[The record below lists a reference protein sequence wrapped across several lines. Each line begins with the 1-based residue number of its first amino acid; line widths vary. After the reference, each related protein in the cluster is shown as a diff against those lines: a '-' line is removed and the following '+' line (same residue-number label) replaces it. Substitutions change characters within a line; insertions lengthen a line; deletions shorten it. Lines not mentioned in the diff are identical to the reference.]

1 MNRRGVLAAVLGLVY
16 PGLGHVYLRRWL
28 RALAWF
34 VFAIVT
40 AALVVP
46 PSAFEAF
53 DARGIE
59 GLMEASEGFGL
70 EVTVSLLAVRVLNVA
85 DAYLVAVRDA
95 AAKAAAGAVQGEG
108 AENCPNCGGE
118 LDDELDF
125 CPWCTMRFQRIDEDG
140 EENENAA

>member
-1 MNRRGVLAAVLGLVY
+1 VLGLVY

-28 RALAWF
+28 RAVAWF

-53 DARGIE
+53 DARGIQ
-59 GLMEASEGFGL
+59 GLMDASEGFGL
-70 EVTVSLLAVRVLNVA
+70 EVTLSLLAIRILNVA
-85 DAYLVAVRDA
+85 DAYFVAVRDA
-95 AAKAAAGAVQGEG
+95 AAKAAAGAVNGD
-108 AENCPNCGGE
+108 AVENCPNCGGE

-125 CPWCTMRFQRIDEDG
+125 CSWCTMRFERDG
-140 EENENAA
+140 EEGERSDSV